1 MLRRKGEVEKA
12 VKAKN
17 SNGDDGGKYVAAA
30 IGEQLGKPLTSVC
43 RDRDTADG
51 GKTGQIISN
60 PAGVDAI
67 VKRAWQQIHKG
78 AGGCITKVVDSFLDT
93 YCGVILKKK
102 PFGVAKITGAMV
114 QASFS
119 RTAESAG
126 ALDGW
131 SPKELSLLSLTVYC
145 HIATLLDQIEEGA
158 PWPRTSTHARVVF
171 LEKIG
176 TQLGQVMSYRPLTI
190 TSPLY

>member
-1 MLRRKGEVEKA
+1 MRLQHVTHSAKITRCGEAHRRLAQQYFAKAKREVENA
-12 VKAKN
+12 VNAKN
-17 SNGDDGGKYVAAA
+17 SSGDDGGKYLAAA

-51 GKTGQIISN
+51 GKAGHMTSN
-60 PAGVDAI
+60 PADVDAI

-78 AGGCITKVVDSFLDT
+78 AGGCMTKAADAFLDT
-93 YCGVILKKK
+93 YCDVIFKRK
-102 PFGVAKITGAMV
+102 PFEVAKITGEMV

-131 SPKELSLLSLTVYC
+131 RPKEISYLSLVIYG
-145 HIATLLDQIEEGA
+145 HIATMLDQIEMGA
-158 PWPRTSTHARVVF
+158 PW
-171 LEKIG
+171 
-176 TQLGQVMSYRPLTI
+176 
-190 TSPLY
+190 